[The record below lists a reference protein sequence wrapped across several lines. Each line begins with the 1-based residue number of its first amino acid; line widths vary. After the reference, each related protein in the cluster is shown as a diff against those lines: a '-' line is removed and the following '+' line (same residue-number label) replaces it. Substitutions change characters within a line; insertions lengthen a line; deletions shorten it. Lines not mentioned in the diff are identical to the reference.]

1 VTGKDGGDAP
11 VEVPFGQ
18 GAVERAG
25 EPASSADDD
34 MFGGSE
40 PCRVQGFFGE
50 GVPRADGRHHPQRD
64 QFFDL
69 GLRVHVVD
77 GSDLQIDPA
86 VAEGRTGLPLLGSEP
101 ERDARCL
108 VWEADD
114 HHAYQLLIDAL
125 RETPFWDRYFEV
137 VDILVGTENG
147 YARTYHV
154 DPVATI
160 ST

>member
-1 VTGKDGGDAP
+1 
-11 VEVPFGQ
+11 
-18 GAVERAG
+18 
-25 EPASSADDD
+25 
-34 MFGGSE
+34 
-40 PCRVQGFFGE
+40 
-50 GVPRADGRHHPQRD
+50 
-64 QFFDL
+64 
-69 GLRVHVVD
+69 VVD

-86 VAEGRTGLPLLGSEP
+86 VAEGRTGLPLLGPEP

-114 HHAYQLLIDAL
+114 HHAHQLLIDAL

-147 YARTYHV
+147 YARNYHV